1 MLLTDGDDTA
11 SIMNRYDFLD
21 SLPRSEEIE
30 VPKIYTIAYGSEAD
44 KDLLAQISNRTN
56 ARLFGSTP
64 EEIKR
69 TYKELSANF

>member
-1 MLLTDGDDTA
+1 MLLTDGEDT
-11 SIMNRYDFLD
+11 SSVMSRHDFLD
-21 SLPRSEEIE
+21 SLPKSEEIE
-30 VPKIYTIAYGSEAD
+30 VPKIYTIAYGPKAD